1 MFKNIDSLVRHP
13 EFKSQLFSFAEDVIS
28 GKFLNLSTF
37 WFPLL
42 QNGNPNSNYFMGGWE
57 D

>member
-13 EFKSQLFSFAEDVIS
+13 EFKSKLFSFAEDVIS